1 MRDMSTKL
9 MTLKFSRIMI
19 NKKTNTAKEAKK
31 VLKIVFSPLELNPI
45 GYDKAF
51 LLKLNPLQINIS
63 VIS

>member
-1 MRDMSTKL
+1 
-9 MTLKFSRIMI
+9 MI
-19 NKKTNTAKEAKK
+19 NKKTNTAKAKK